1 MEPRSD
7 IEIWREVLESFRRD
21 ERLDSTNIN
30 VDVTNGV
37 ASLLGE
43 VSSFSQ
49 KKLAAELASRVRG
62 VTAVEN
68 GLRVVPPTH
77 RTDADI
83 ANDVRASLREDVRI
97 NLADRIGVAVNGGVV
112 VLTGV
117 VESLDQKASAAD
129 DAQAVPGVVDVV
141 DDLEVIPNII
151 RLDAE
156 IENDLRRKLIEDT
169 IVDASDI
176 GIHVTNGIV
185 TLTGTVDNLYQR
197 QAAEDDAWSL
207 PGVRGVVNELRVS
220 LPPVS

>member
-62 VTAVEN
+62 VTA
-68 GLRVVPPTH
+68 VPPTH

-169 IVDASDI
+169 IVDAGDI

-207 PGVRGVVNELRVS
+207 PGVRGVVNELRVT